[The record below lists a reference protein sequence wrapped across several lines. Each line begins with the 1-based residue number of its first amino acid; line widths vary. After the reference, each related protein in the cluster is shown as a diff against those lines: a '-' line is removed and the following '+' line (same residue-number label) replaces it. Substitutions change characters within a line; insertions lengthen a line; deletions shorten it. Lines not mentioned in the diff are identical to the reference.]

1 MKAWENQSIIA
12 VELDSESHKQHQ
24 KFLYV
29 LVEEVLD
36 PFVFGKNVFENYR
49 LTPKETIEELRN
61 RIVRELMS
69 DHKLIEQ
76 LVEDNY
82 KKVGLPLTKVVWLFT
97 QRGEWVTRECGTSP
111 ECYGPG
117 VWCVLNACTIDPTCG
132 EGW

>member
-1 MKAWENQSIIA
+1 MQGEIMKAWENQSIIA

-117 VWCVLNACTIDPTCG
+117 VWCVL
-132 EGW
+132 